1 MLYTGVMKI
10 PPAPKG
16 YNTINP
22 FIFTKDAQKFIA
34 FVKEVFGAVE
44 RKEGFTLDTDGL
56 VLHSE
61 LELGNSVLMCVDTKP
76 GWPTTPAFIQVYVE
90 DVEKTLALGEG
101 LGSKIVTKPTNFYGD
116 TFSRMLD
123 PFGNLWWI
131 YQHSGEEVERAS
143 ESTDDTQDAD
153 WDVSSDS
160 LNYIHDTIMEVMPTL
175 GDKK

>member
-1 MLYTGVMKI
+1 MKT

-22 FIFTKDAQKFIA
+22 FVFTKGAQKFIE

-44 RKEGFTLDTDGL
+44 REDAFTLDTDGL
-56 VLHSE
+56 ILHSE

-76 GWPTTPAFIQVYVE
+76 DWPTTPAFIQVYVD
-90 DVEKTLALGEG
+90 DVEKTLATGES
-101 LGSKIVTKPTNFYGD
+101 LGSTIVTRPTDFYGD

-131 YQHSGEEVERAS
+131 YQHNEVEVERSA
-143 ESTDDTQDAD
+143 ERPDAD
-153 WDVSSDS
+153 QSAEWDASSDS
-160 LNYIHDTIMEVMPTL
+160 LNYIHDTIMQVMPTL
-175 GDKK
+175 GK